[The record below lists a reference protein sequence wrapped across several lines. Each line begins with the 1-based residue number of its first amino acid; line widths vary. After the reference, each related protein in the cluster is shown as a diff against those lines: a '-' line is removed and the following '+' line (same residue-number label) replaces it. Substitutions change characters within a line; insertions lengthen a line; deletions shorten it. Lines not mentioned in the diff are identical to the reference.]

1 MRKMKM
7 VSPTPA
13 GSNVKVYAL
22 FKVCIEG
29 SQFKENPQAISN
41 QSEENC
47 LLLIHI
53 NRKQVNT
60 EKIMKYTAYRLVSKA
75 RNTCI

>member
-1 MRKMKM
+1 MGKMKM

-29 SQFKENPQAISN
+29 SQFKENPQTISN

-53 NRKQVNT
+53 NRKKVNT
-60 EKIMKYTAYRLVSKA
+60 ENIMKCIAYRLVSKA
-75 RNTCI
+75 RSTYI

>member
-1 MRKMKM
+1 MGKMKM

-41 QSEENC
+41 QSEENVRSTY
-47 LLLIHI
+47 I
-53 NRKQVNT
+53 
-60 EKIMKYTAYRLVSKA
+60 
-75 RNTCI
+75 